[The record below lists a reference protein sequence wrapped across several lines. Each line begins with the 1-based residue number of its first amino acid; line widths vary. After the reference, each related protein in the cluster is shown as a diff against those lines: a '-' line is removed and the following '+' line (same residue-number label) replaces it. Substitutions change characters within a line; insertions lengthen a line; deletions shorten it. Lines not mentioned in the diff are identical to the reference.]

1 MRENPLQLR
10 HHLLVGAIVVRRHL
24 WVPPEDLASEV
35 RVVMPYLQ
43 QAIYVASG
51 AEIPQSNLL
60 PVLQEIEIPSQDGGK
75 TTAPITRQ
83 QTTGGA
89 AREYGKK
96 GPLVAAMCVTDDA
109 QSNGEE
115 TGRTSD
121 GSITV
126 SRRTWSMPCSTSSCL
141 SRAFLLFSASLFK
154 SSMARQI
161 NQKAWWANSP
171 EDKVDRHCRGAGAI
185 S

>member
-1 MRENPLQLR
+1 MGS
-10 HHLLVGAIVVRRHL
+10 HHYCSSHRTRYTPPPRGSTMAALLAPG
-24 WVPPEDLASEV
+24 PPPPVQPATLAAQYDSFK
-35 RVVMPYLQ
+35 
-43 QAIYVASG
+43 SFTG
-51 AEIPQSNLL
+51 
-60 PVLQEIEIPSQDGGK
+60 
-75 TTAPITRQ
+75 Q